1 MEPPDTMP
9 QPNETSRTDLP
20 ASSVVYEDALTTV
33 YVVTKDE
40 KTKDSKEIL
49 LRPSVVYDDAITTI
63 YVVPKDDKEI
73 LPRPSVV
80 YKDAIESPVYR
91 LSELMF
97 GSLLAAYVLGFIG
110 FAAVYSLPTKDPSSG
125 EALFLW
131 HLVLFRAPFFFISI
145 TYAYVTAGFYVAYHA
160 GIMTMHH
167 MPLKNLRFD
176 FALALSQ
183 ALLFGIA
190 MLHPMI
196 FPALLGLTLILTV
209 FRQLQEHNSLV
220 ESFFNALHPAKTT
233 EEVRTQEDRL
243 QLFRRKFS
251 DLLKAD
257 RFSLLS
263 GWKAVPKMLLLY
275 ALILMGFSAASKL
288 LVSLGIEKTYVLC
301 LVSLLTCSI
310 VVISVH
316 RTLGKRASLLYKKM
330 AAMDTQFTVLLKE
343 L

>member
-1 MEPPDTMP
+1 MP
-9 QPNETSRTDLP
+9 QTNGPSRTELP
-20 ASSVVYEDALTTV
+20 RS
-33 YVVTKDE
+33 
-40 KTKDSKEIL
+40 
-49 LRPSVVYDDAITTI
+49 SVVYDDDLITV
-63 YVVPKDDKEI
+63 YVEPKKDDKE
-73 LPRPSVV
+73 RFAAPSVV

-110 FAAVYSLPTKDPSSG
+110 FAAVYSRPDLGPSSG
-125 EALFLW
+125 EAMFLW
-131 HLVLFRAPFFFISI
+131 QLVLFRAPFFFISI

-167 MPLKNLRFD
+167 MPLENLRWD

-209 FRQLQEHNSLV
+209 FRQLQEHRALV
-220 ESFFNALHPAKTT
+220 KSFFTKLDTGDI
-233 EEVRTQEDRL
+233 RTQKERL
-243 QLFRRKFS
+243 QDFRKKFK
-251 DLLKAD
+251 DLLKEK

-263 GWKAVPKMLLLY
+263 GWKAVPKKLLFY
-275 ALILMGFSAASKL
+275 ALILMVFSAASKF
-288 LVSLGIEKTYVLC
+288 LVHLGFEKTYVLC
-301 LVSLLTCSI
+301 GSSLLTCSI
-310 VVISVH
+310 VVIFVH
-316 RTLGKRASLLYKKM
+316 LTLGKRASLLYKKM
-330 AAMDTQFTVLLKE
+330 AAMDGQFTLLLRE